1 MMGASASES
10 AYRVLMGVLE
20 SRTGQTL
27 SPSRIW
33 RIEMSLKPVMQRH
46 GIADLD
52 ALVAALVTSSSRQL
66 LDDTVDAM
74 LNNET
79 YFYREY
85 SVFDDIAVKVLEQLR
100 EINKLKRRLTIWH
113 CGVSTGQ
120 EAYSLA
126 MAFAHDTERW
136 GDWRVRITATDVSAA
151 VVERARSGIY
161 SQFEI
166 QRGLPVGM
174 MMRWFDQSGESWVA
188 KPELRRRVAF
198 AEHNLL
204 GVNPPQAP
212 FDIVLCRNVM
222 LYFSADVRRS
232 AFDRLASAMRED
244 GMLMLGASETV
255 IGQTDRFRANSD
267 YPGLYFRAP
276 LAAQRNAA

>member
-1 MMGASASES
+1 MIDVHGSAL
-10 AYRVLMGVLE
+10 ALAAILE
-20 SRTGQTL
+20 QHSGQQLSTSRM
-27 SPSRIW
+27 W
-33 RIEMSLKPVMQRH
+33 RIETSLKPIMRTH
-46 GIADLD
+46 GIASLDLL
-52 ALVAALVTSSSRQL
+52 AAALRAGRKPELIAQVVEAL
-66 LDDTVDAM
+66 

-79 YFYREY
+79 YFFRDSAMFNILQGPAMER
-85 SVFDDIAVKVLEQLR
+85 LR
-100 EINKLKRRLTIWH
+100 EARRSLKMIDIW
-113 CGVSTGQ
+113 CAGCSTGQ

>member
-1 MMGASASES
+1 MIDAHASAL
-10 AYRVLMGVLE
+10 ALAAILE
-20 SRTGQTL
+20 QHSGQQLSTSRM
-27 SPSRIW
+27 W
-33 RIEMSLKPVMQRH
+33 RIETSLKPIMRTH
-46 GIADLD
+46 GIASLDLL
-52 ALVAALVTSSSRQL
+52 AAALRAGRKPELIAQVVEAL
-66 LDDTVDAM
+66 

-79 YFYREY
+79 YFFRDSAMFNILQGPAMER
-85 SVFDDIAVKVLEQLR
+85 LR
-100 EINKLKRRLTIWH
+100 EARRSLKMIDIW
-113 CGVSTGQ
+113 CAGCSTGQ

-222 LYFSADVRRS
+222 LYFSADARRS

-255 IGQTDRFRANSD
+255 IGQTDRFSANSD

-276 LAAQRNAA
+276 VAAERNAA

>member
-1 MMGASASES
+1 MIDAHASAL
-10 AYRVLMGVLE
+10 ALAAILE
-20 SRTGQTL
+20 QQSGQQLSTSRM
-27 SPSRIW
+27 W
-33 RIEMSLKPVMQRH
+33 RIETSLKPIMRTH
-46 GIADLD
+46 GIASLDLL
-52 ALVAALVTSSSRQL
+52 AAALRAGRKPELITQVVEAL
-66 LDDTVDAM
+66 

-79 YFYREY
+79 YFFRDSAMFNILQGPAMER
-85 SVFDDIAVKVLEQLR
+85 LR
-100 EINKLKRRLTIWH
+100 EARRSLKMIDIW
-113 CGVSTGQ
+113 CAGCSTGQ

-136 GDWRVRITATDVSAA
+136 GDWRVRITATDVSAG

-198 AEHNLL
+198 AAHNLL
-204 GVNPPQAP
+204 GANPPQAP

-276 LAAQRNAA
+276 VAAQRNAA